1 MNHNHCPTCGAK
13 ASGDL
18 KSTCEFCGVELA
30 KAGLVSPQET
40 INALKHSIEEHVKR
54 MREGLAKSSAW
65 DDDGTAAAV
74 QTFPIPS
81 DIGCLTAVFLLAH
94 GIVRSSDYFS
104 DYAVHSTNENAWF
117 SCAKASYERLCV
129 ASLSN
134 PQLAIYMEQ
143 FKATYSEEALT
154 EKNKGCFIATACY
167 GDYSHPVVIELRRFR
182 DDCLEASASGRR
194 FVRWYYGWS
203 PALAS
208 LVATNATLQ
217 TLARMLIITP
227 AVTVARIC
235 HRRRQ
240 TKHNQS

>member
-40 INALKHSIEEHVKR
+40 LNALKHSIEEHVKQ
-54 MREGLAKSSAW
+54 MREAQDNNPW
-65 DDDGTAAAV
+65 RDDEATAAAI

-81 DIGCLTAVFLLAH
+81 DIGCLTAFFLHAH
-94 GIVRSSDYFS
+94 GIVRSRD
-104 DYAVHSTNENAWF
+104 DLITDTEKAWF
-117 SCAKASYERLCV
+117 ACAKSSYERLCV
-129 ASLSN
+129 LSLSN

-143 FKATYSEEALT
+143 FKATYSEEALAT
-154 EKNKGCFIATACY
+154 KKIGGCFIATACY

-208 LVATNATLQ
+208 VVATNATLQ
-217 TLARMLIITP
+217 TLARVIIVTP

-235 HRRRQ
+235 YRRRQ
-240 TKHNQS
+240 TKQNQS